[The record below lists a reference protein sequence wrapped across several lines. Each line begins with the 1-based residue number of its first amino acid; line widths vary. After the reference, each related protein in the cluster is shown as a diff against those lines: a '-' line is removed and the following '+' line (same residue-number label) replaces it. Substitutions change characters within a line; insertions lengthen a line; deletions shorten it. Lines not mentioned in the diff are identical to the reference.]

1 MLMHIS
7 EGWWACASISQVCPI
22 QAAPAAIGRMEA
34 ALAEMDLATSR
45 MRQYSFFF
53 LRLMDSERLA
63 YPLTWP
69 ACC

>member
-7 EGWWACASISQVCPI
+7 EGWWACASISKVCLI

-45 MRQYSFFF
+45 MRQYYFFF
-53 LRLMDSERLA
+53 FF
-63 YPLTWP
+63 
-69 ACC
+69 